1 MSFSPVDAVGLVG
14 PSVAA
19 NAASRTAGNAD
30 RDRVLVPLFDRSRAA
45 LADQIR
51 VAGTLARATGAALQ
65 VVALVRI
72 PPQAPLGLSRCF
84 VGADDRERL
93 DWAVAEAEAHATD
106 VAGELLVGRRP
117 SSRVRNVVR
126 ESDVDT
132 VVLPGESTGGRLR
145 RSETERLAAAA
156 DCEVVTV
163 NGRRGYDEVPS
174 ILLPVA
180 GGPHSELAADVARQI
195 AAADDAWVDVL
206 HVVEEGAGTARRREA
221 EECLEAAYRRV
232 GRPETTT
239 TWVLEADDPTEAI
252 VEQSRYYELTVVGA
266 PTTGRLRRLVY
277 GSTSRTVG
285 TDAESV
291 VLSARSADAA
301 AIHD

>member
-1 MSFSPVDAVGLVG
+1 MSFSPVDAVGLAE
-14 PSVAA
+14 PSDSS
-19 NAASRTAGNAD
+19 NAASRTAESSE

-45 LADQIR
+45 LADQLRI
-51 VAGTLARATGAALQ
+51 AGTLARTTGAALR
-65 VVALVRI
+65 VVAPARI
-72 PPQAPLGLSRCF
+72 PPQAPLGLSHRF

-93 DWAVAEAEAHATD
+93 DWGVAEAEAYATD
-106 VAGELLVGRRP
+106 VERELLVGRRP
-117 SSRVRNVVR
+117 VSRVRDHIR
-126 ESDVDT
+126 DGDVDA

-145 RSETERLAAAA
+145 RSETERLAADV
-156 DCEVVTV
+156 DCDVVTV

-180 GGPHSELAADVARQI
+180 GGPHSGLAADVARQI
-195 AAADDAWVDVL
+195 AAANDAWVDVL
-206 HVVEEGAGTARRREA
+206 HVVEEDAGEARRREA
-221 EECLEAAYRRV
+221 EECAEAAYRRI

-277 GSTSRTVG
+277 GSTSRTIG
-285 TDAESV
+285 ADAESV
-291 VLSARSADAA
+291 VLSARSADSTAFL
-301 AIHD
+301 D

>member
-1 MSFSPVDAVGLVG
+1 MRFSPVDAVSLAE
-14 PSVAA
+14 PSDSP
-19 NAASRTAGNAD
+19 NAAPRTAETAD

-45 LADQIR
+45 LADQLR
-51 VAGTLARATGAALQ
+51 VAGTLARATGAALR
-65 VVALVRI
+65 VVVPVRI
-72 PPQAPLGLSRCF
+72 PPQAPLALDRCF

-93 DWAVAEAEAHATD
+93 DWAVTEAEAYATD

-117 SSRVRNVVR
+117 GSRVRDCIR
-126 ESDVDT
+126 ESDVDA

-145 RSETERLAAAA
+145 RSETERIAAAV
-156 DCEVVTV
+156 DCDVVTV

-174 ILLPVA
+174 VLLPVA
-180 GGPHSELAADVARQI
+180 GGPHSGLAADVAGRI

-206 HVVEEGAGTARRREA
+206 HVVGEGAGTARRRA
-221 EECLEAAYRRV
+221 ARECVEAAARRV

-285 TDAESV
+285 SDAESV

-301 AIHD
+301 AALD